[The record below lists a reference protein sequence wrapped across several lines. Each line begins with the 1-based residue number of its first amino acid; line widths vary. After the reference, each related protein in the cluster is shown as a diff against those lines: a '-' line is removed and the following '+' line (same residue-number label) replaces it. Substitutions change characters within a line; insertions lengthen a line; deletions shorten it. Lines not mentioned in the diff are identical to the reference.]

1 MIDRQRLLTV
11 FLDLLQINS
20 PSRQEGDVAAYARR
34 ELEKMGFQIRLDD
47 AGQRLGG
54 QTGNIVA
61 TLPGAAENAP
71 RILLCAH
78 MDTVQPTDG
87 LRVIRED
94 GVIRQEGAAV
104 LGADD
109 KAGIAAIL
117 EGVRSAIAGG
127 ARLGQIQVLLLIC
140 EEIGLLGSKHL
151 DMSLVDSDFGYVFDS
166 GRPVGHLVSEAPSH
180 DNIAVEITGRAAHA
194 GVCPEEGASAIRAA
208 ALAISRIPLG
218 RIDHETTANVG
229 VISGGTARNIVPEK
243 CEVKAEARSRDE
255 SKLER
260 QVALMR
266 QAFEDAAREAGCLA
280 RIDISRQYRC
290 YRHTREAPLVQ
301 LALRAAADA
310 GLTMD
315 LLPHGGGSD
324 CNILN
329 EKGLPCAVVGVG
341 YDRIHTPEESITEDE
356 LVRCAELVRAIAV
369 AAGDA

>member
-1 MIDRQRLLTV
+1 MVNRERLLAS
-11 FLDLLQINS
+11 FLDLLRINS
-20 PSRQEGDVAAYARR
+20 PSRQEGDVAVFARR
-34 ELEKMGFQIRLDD
+34 ALEEMGFQVRQDD
-47 AGQRLGG
+47 AGQAVGG

-61 TLPGAAENAP
+61 TLPGASDDAP

-87 LRVIRED
+87 IRIIRED
-94 GVIRQEGAAV
+94 GIIRQERAAV

-117 EGVRSAIAGG
+117 EGVRSALESGG
-127 ARLGQIQVLLLIC
+127 RLGQIQVLLLIC

-180 DNIAVEITGRAAHA
+180 DNIAVQITGKAAHA

-208 ALAISRIPLG
+208 ALAISRMPLG

-255 SKLER
+255 SKLQR
-260 QVALMR
+260 QVALMH
-266 QAFEDAAREAGCLA
+266 QVFEDAARETGCTA
-280 RIDISRQYRC
+280 QIEISRQYLG
-290 YRHTREAPLVQ
+290 YKHSREAPLVQ
-301 LALRAAADA
+301 LALRAAADI
-310 GLTMD
+310 GMTMD

-356 LVRCAELVRAIAV
+356 LVRCAELVRALAL

>member
-1 MIDRQRLLTV
+1 MAV
-11 FLDLLQINS
+11 F
-20 PSRQEGDVAAYARR
+20 ARR
-34 ELEKMGFQIRLDD
+34 ALEEMGFQVSQDN
-47 AGQRLGG
+47 AGQALGG

-61 TLPGAAENAP
+61 TLPGVSKEAP
-71 RILLCAH
+71 RILMCAH

-87 LRVIRED
+87 IRIIRED
-94 GVIRQEGAAV
+94 GIIRQEGAAV

-117 EGVRSAIAGG
+117 EGLRSALESGG
-127 ARLGQIQVLLLIC
+127 RLGQIQVLLLIC

-180 DNIAVEITGRAAHA
+180 DNIAVQITGKAAHA

-208 ALAISRIPLG
+208 ALAIGRMPLG

-255 SKLER
+255 SKLQR
-260 QVALMR
+260 QVAIMR
-266 QAFEDAAREAGCLA
+266 QAFEDAARETGCTA
-280 RIDISRQYRC
+280 QIEISRQYRG
-290 YRHTREAPLVQ
+290 YKHSREAPLVQ
-301 LALRAAADA
+301 LALRAAADI
-310 GLTMD
+310 GMTMD

-356 LVRCAELVRAIAV
+356 LVRCAELVRSLAL

>member
-1 MIDRQRLLTV
+1 MIDRERLLRS
-11 FLDLLQINS
+11 FLDLLHINS
-20 PSRQEGDVAAYARR
+20 PSRQEGDVAAYASRALR
-34 ELEKMGFQIRLDD
+34 EMGFEVRQDE
-47 AGQRLGG
+47 AAHPLGG

-61 TLPGAAENAP
+61 TLPGSAAGAP

-87 LRVIRED
+87 IRVIRED

-117 EGVRSAIAGG
+117 EGVRSALESGEK
-127 ARLGQIQVLLLIC
+127 LGQVQVLLLIC

-151 DMSLVDSDFGYVFDS
+151 DMSLVQSDFGYVFDS
-166 GRPVGHLVSEAPSH
+166 GKPVGHLVSEAPSH
-180 DNIAVEITGRAAHA
+180 DNIAVQMTGRAAHA
-194 GVCPEEGASAIRAA
+194 GVCPEEGASAILAA

-229 VISGGTARNIVPEK
+229 VISGGSARNIVPER

-255 SKLER
+255 AKLER
-260 QVALMR
+260 QVTLMR
-266 QAFEDAAREAGCLA
+266 QAFEEAARETGCTA
-280 RIDISRQYRC
+280 QIEVSRQYLG
-290 YRHTREAPLVQ
+290 YRHSREAPLVR
-301 LALRAAADA
+301 LALRAAEEA
-310 GLTMD
+310 GLEMD

-341 YDRIHTPEESITEDE
+341 YDRIHTPEESISEDD
-356 LVRCAELVRAIAV
+356 LARCAGLVRALAL
-369 AAGDA
+369 AAGRA